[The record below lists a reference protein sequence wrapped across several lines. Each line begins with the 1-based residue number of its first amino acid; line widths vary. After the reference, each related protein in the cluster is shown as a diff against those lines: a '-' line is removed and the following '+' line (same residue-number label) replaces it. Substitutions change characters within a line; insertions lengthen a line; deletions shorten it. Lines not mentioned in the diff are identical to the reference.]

1 MNLREALGLLQI
13 VAALVLVPVAWAF
26 SNLLWALA
34 FVLFVVGAGLFY
46 TERVIKKEEKL
57 AKETGGSCQGGH
69 AMPTDIHNY
78 TGWRSGGRSGSF
90 ESESSGGSDAD

>member
-1 MNLREALGLLQI
+1 MNIREALGLLLI
-13 VAALVLVPVAWAF
+13 IAALVLVPAAWAF

-34 FVLFVVGAGLFY
+34 FVLLVVGAGLFY

-57 AKETGGSCQGGH
+57 EKESRGSCQGVH
-69 AMPTDIHNY
+69 AMPTDIHNH

-90 ESESSGGSDAD
+90 ESESSGGADAD

>member
-1 MNLREALGLLQI
+1 MNFREVLGLLLI
-13 VAALVLVPVAWAF
+13 VAALVLVPAAWAF

-34 FVLFVVGAGLFY
+34 FVLLIVGAGLFY
-46 TERVIKKEEKL
+46 TERVIKKEQQIEK
-57 AKETGGSCQGGH
+57 ESGGSCQGGH

-90 ESESSGGSDAD
+90 ESESSGGADAD